1 MFQESCQHRPA
12 PKYPQYT
19 MYKFLS
25 CNVTKCQD
33 YIVQH
38 CYLVKIYNI
47 LLFVFEESCQPGSAL
62 KRSPT
67 IFFSLFIFQSII
79 MLNPF
84 TFSNRFNSPII
95 IVVKYCDRHLIDF
108 VALFSD
114 SIHSSIYY
122 LAKTSSPTR
131 DEVLTFFLKYF
142 GLCWAQT
149 GFFFL
154 FSTQTTALPTLWR
167 Y

>member
-47 LLFVFEESCQPGSAL
+47 LLFVFEESCQPGSTL

-84 TFSNRFNSPII
+84 TFSNRFKLYLFIL
-95 IVVKYCDRHLIDF
+95 VKYCDLYLINVTTSLESMMSVIVSLTENNWVTDRK
-108 VALFSD
+108 FSLLQD
-114 SIHSSIYY
+114 
-122 LAKTSSPTR
+122 
-131 DEVLTFFLKYF
+131 VM
-142 GLCWAQT
+142 
-149 GFFFL
+149 
-154 FSTQTTALPTLWR
+154 
-167 Y
+167 

>member
-25 CNVTKCQD
+25 CNITKCRD

-38 CYLVKIYNI
+38 CYIVKIYNI
-47 LLFVFEESCQPGSAL
+47 LLFVFEESCQPGPAL

-84 TFSNRFNSPII
+84 TFSNRFNSPNII
-95 IVVKYCDRHLIDF
+95 LVKYCDRHLIDF
-108 VALFSD
+108 VAFVFHTQFLV
-114 SIHSSIYY
+114 SIAMFKISQKIY
-122 LAKTSSPTR
+122 KNS
-131 DEVLTFFLKYF
+131 EELKYSDIACL
-142 GLCWAQT
+142 GNIN
-149 GFFFL
+149 
-154 FSTQTTALPTLWR
+154 LP
-167 Y
+167 

>member
-1 MFQESCQHRPA
+1 MTGGSIRRRRNSNSCSRNLVSIA
-12 PKYPQYT
+12 PPLNT
-19 MYKFLS
+19 LNIRYKFLS
-25 CNVTKCQD
+25 CNITKCQD

-38 CYLVKIYNI
+38 CYIVKIYNI

-95 IVVKYCDRHLIDF
+95 ILVKYCDRHLIDF
-108 VALFSD
+108 IAFFSH

-122 LAKTSSPTR
+122 HAKTYGIK
-131 DEVLTFFLKYF
+131 F
-142 GLCWAQT
+142 
-149 GFFFL
+149 
-154 FSTQTTALPTLWR
+154 
-167 Y
+167 